1 MKGTYLMP
9 SNEYHDSSENTPKS
23 TTRHRRRGKKLEA
36 DILASTLELIEQT
49 KYEDLTMDIIA
60 KHAHTNKSVLYRRWD
75 SKAEIVVAAI
85 QTKADSLFSI
95 FQKVPDTDSLEGDL
109 RELFNNITAL
119 FMEVHYNHISGL
131 MHERLGGIS
140 IRDFFDKFAR
150 KNLLSQM
157 VRTFFENA
165 EKRGEVNLVD
175 IDPALY
181 DLPMLM
187 LFEALYAPH
196 SDEFDSEYFDHIV
209 SDILMPI
216 YRPFLRL

>member
-1 MKGTYLMP
+1 MP
-9 SNEYHDSSENTPKS
+9 SNKHQDSSKNISES
-23 TTRHRRRGKKLEA
+23 TTRHRRRGKKLED

-75 SKAEIVVAAI
+75 SKADIVAAAV
-85 QTKADSLFSI
+85 QTQSNSLFSI
-95 FQKVPDTDSLEGDL
+95 FQQVPNTDSLEGDL

-165 EKRGEVNLVD
+165 EKRGEINLVD

-187 LFEALYAPH
+187 LFEALYAPD